1 MIPIEFDHTVLESL
15 PLPSESEAKR
25 VVDILKIILS
35 RRVFPYFRHHRGT
48 DPIVIRQVSDGLKI
62 TRMED
67 SDNRVRAVCLMARKD
82 TSWEILIHERVFD
95 FLAFVV
101 PGQTE
106 ARIGDGTPGE
116 RKMLAFAEFML
127 RHQVEHMLYP
137 GATERDVM
145 QSDVDFTIQKRT
157 DDPTFYRALRLS
169 LSDELNGLKGQPYL
183 ALFDCMESG
192 KSCDALIRRILNAFV
207 IALADMPER
216 LLREVFSS
224 FCTETKTK
232 VLGVCYRRSQ
242 DMYYPLLRRTA
253 YLEELLR
260 LFILQF
266 ELDEKEARTVFD
278 SFIENWG
285 VVYIL
290 QELGLPEAIL
300 DDKSPDE
307 IFDNFKRRLTELAEE
322 LVGIAPALREPPSEP
337 IIVPVTKAPTKS
349 LKDRI
354 EEIRSDPAFPRQ
366 VMEVI
371 DKNKLNI
378 AGVSGYKYS
387 ELIETLL
394 AINWGRIQKITVRPE
409 EFEEGL
415 NKSHYGLE
423 KPKQIICDF
432 FTNLIWRYQQFDEK
446 DAASWKRN
454 GSAFLFVGPA
464 GVGKTSLAISI
475 ANNLG
480 IPFHK
485 LSLGGMKD
493 EADLRGHGF
502 TYEGSKPGAIVQGII
517 KMGVMNGMF
526 IMDEADKTDKVA
538 IATLLEILDPE
549 QNHLF
554 HDKYTQ
560 TTIDIDLSNFHFILT
575 ANTLETVPPPVVNR
589 CEVVMLDH
597 YSIEEKI
604 AIAQEYLIDRVR
616 KRYLIGADQIFI
628 DPEDEVPL
636 LRHLI
641 STYTHEAGVREL
653 ERIIRQL
660 FLRVFRKEILTGAE
674 TSVRITRGSLKRY
687 LEAPTKPRMINN
699 DDRMGEMMALGV
711 NVERGIG
718 SVIPV
723 QATPIETGEDRGDRH
738 GYVSMVH
745 ATGNIER
752 VMDESRRVATTAI
765 LHWAD
770 QLGIDLERAR
780 QPIHLHFMG
789 GSTPKDGPSAGG
801 AIALALASVLS
812 GRAIRRDVA
821 MSGEIDTHG
830 RITAIGAL
838 VAKLETARDA
848 GCRTVIVP
856 KENAEGQEG
865 IDRLPDALKR
875 ELQILTFEEW
885 EEPHQP
891 FDYGRQV
898 LQIVLVDHILQA
910 AKVTF
915 IYEEELKRIEDVFT
929 SHALSLVEKEAWTRE
944 ARDRNICLI
953 YAKGCGE
960 LTLEGLKD
968 TFWDD
973 HESNFLILH
982 EAGKEIREAFPHL
995 ETGGRFHNFDP
1006 STANIPSLMETI
1018 TQAWKQVHPS
1028 TTSLSLVAPFFAIK
1042 RDRDL
1047 LDEFSRASRAE
1058 QLMLFANNYTGQGFK
1073 VKSLKPIL
1081 NRAYWWLSQLDHE
1094 ALAACPF
1101 LAQKDGVYVVD
1112 CSLIPEKY
1120 RLDVARAAD
1129 LINWGLMKW
1138 LHIVE
1143 TQAKERPDR

>member
-25 VVDILKIILS
+25 VVEILKIILA
-35 RRVFPYFRHHRGT
+35 RRVLPHFRRHRGT
-48 DPIVIRQVSDGLKI
+48 DPIGIRQVSDNLKI

-67 SDNRVRAVCLMARKD
+67 SDNRVRAVCLLARKD
-82 TSWEILIHERVFD
+82 ASWEILIHERIFD

-101 PGQTE
+101 PGQPE

-116 RKMLAFAEFML
+116 RKMVAFAEFML

-137 GATERDVM
+137 GACERDVI
-145 QSDVDFTIQKRT
+145 QSDVDFAMQKRT
-157 DDPTFYRALRLS
+157 DDPTFYRALRHS
-169 LSDELNGLKGQPYL
+169 LTDELNGLKGQPYIS
-183 ALFDCMESG
+183 LFDCIEEG
-192 KSCDALIRRILNAFV
+192 KSCDALIRRILSAFV
-207 IALADMPER
+207 FVLADMPER
-216 LLREVFSS
+216 LVRGVFSA
-224 FCTETKTK
+224 FCAETKTK

-253 YLEELLR
+253 YFEELLR
-260 LFILQF
+260 LFILQL
-266 ELDEKEARTVFD
+266 ELDEKEARAVFD
-278 SFIENWG
+278 SFTENWG
-285 VVYIL
+285 VVYIF

-300 DDKSPDE
+300 DDKSPDD
-307 IFDNFKRRLTELAEE
+307 IFDDFKRRLMEFAEE
-322 LVGIAPALREPPSEP
+322 LGELPPLLRAPSVEP
-337 IIVPVTKAPTKS
+337 VAPVAKEPTKS

-354 EEIRSDPAFPRQ
+354 EEVRGDPTFPRQ
-366 VMEVI
+366 VTEVI

-394 AINWGRIQKITVRPE
+394 AINWGKIQKITVTPE
-409 EFEEGL
+409 AFEEGL
-415 NKSHYGLE
+415 NRSHYGLE

-432 FTNLIWRYQQFDEK
+432 FTNLIWRYRQFDEK

-575 ANTLETVPPPVVNR
+575 ANTLETVPPPVANR

-604 AIAQEYLIDRVR
+604 AIAQEHLIDRVR
-616 KRYLIGADQIFI
+616 KRYLISADQIFI
-628 DPEDEVPL
+628 DPEDEAPL

-699 DDRMGEMMALGV
+699 DDRIGEMMALGV

-723 QATPIETGEDRGDRH
+723 QATLIETGVERGDRH

-770 QLGIDLERAR
+770 QLGIDLEQAR

-801 AIALALASVLS
+801 AIALALASALS
-812 GRAIRRDVA
+812 GRVIRRDVA

-848 GCRTVIVP
+848 GCRTVIIP

-875 ELQILTFEEW
+875 ELQILTYEEW
-885 EEPHQP
+885 EAPHQP
-891 FDYGRQV
+891 FDYGHQV
-898 LQIVLVDHILQA
+898 LQIVLVDHVLQA

-915 IYEEELKRIEDVFT
+915 IYEEELKQIEDVFT
-929 SHALSLVEKEAWTRE
+929 SHALSLVQRGTWTRGT
-944 ARDRNICLI
+944 RDGNLCLI
-953 YAKGCGE
+953 YAKSWGE
-960 LTLEGLKD
+960 LALEGLKD
-968 TFWDD
+968 TFWND
-973 HESNFLILH
+973 HESSFLVLH
-982 EAGKEIREAFPHL
+982 EAEKELREAFPHL
-995 ETGGRFHNFDP
+995 QADGRFHDFDP
-1006 STANIPSLMETI
+1006 STAHIPSLLESI
-1018 TQAWKQVHPS
+1018 TRSWKQLCPS
-1028 TTSLSLVAPFFAIK
+1028 TMRLSLVAPFFAIK

-1047 LDEFSRASRAE
+1047 LEQFSSAHAIE
-1058 QLMLFANNYTGQGFK
+1058 QLMLFANNYTAQSFK
-1073 VKSLKPIL
+1073 VKSLKAIL

-1094 ALAACPF
+1094 ELASCPF
-1101 LAQKDGVYVVD
+1101 LAQKDGVYMVD

-1129 LINWGLMKW
+1129 LLNWGLVKW
-1138 LHIVE
+1138 LNIVE
-1143 TQAKERPDR
+1143 TQATAQPVR